1 MQEVD
6 EADLDSSVAGGG
18 EQDGLGGVGLQGE
31 GTRSGVVVVDSVEGV
46 AAEVVAVLEAHSVIN
61 LPSYLYCSSL
71 LPSPR
76 K

>member
-1 MQEVD
+1 MD

-18 EQDGLGGVGLQGE
+18 EQDGLGGVGLRGE
-31 GTRSGVVVVDSVEGV
+31 GTRSGVVVVVDSVEGV